1 MGNQIKEFQGYVL
14 ESAFRSK
21 RIPFKQ
27 YAEMSIKLFEE
38 SNLNL
43 HQILLLQGHIQKN
56 RKEAETFL
64 DNLHISNV
72 DITIDGGL
80 ITEEGELAE
89 HGITILKREGY
100 EKLLNPLEEE

>member
-27 YAEMSIKLFEE
+27 YAEMSIKLFDE

-56 RKEAETFL
+56 RKEADKALPE
-64 DNLHISNV
+64 DMNQLHQMMGMERPRL
-72 DITIDGGL
+72 T
-80 ITEEGELAE
+80 
-89 HGITILKREGY
+89 
-100 EKLLNPLEEE
+100 